1 MLLHSDALDRAL
13 GGEEPLQQF
22 GASNSATSGHGRS
35 NAPPASRDL
44 RIAIPKHVY
53 TRAAAAAAPRAA
65 QIKRAR
71 TGKHMYMQYNYSTYI
86 IIH

>member
-44 RIAIPKHVY
+44 RIAIPKSVHA
-53 TRAAAAAAPRAA
+53 RGAGAP
-65 QIKRAR
+65 QIVR
-71 TGKHMYMQYNYSTYI
+71 TAGMHTCGTTLIYI
-86 IIH
+86 